1 MGLFGKKH
9 SIGKTIAEL
18 RKAKGWTQIELAEKL
33 QVSDKA
39 VSKWEQDSGA
49 PSIEFFPM
57 LAEVFGVSIDYLM
70 TGKKVEPEII
80 AMSKA
85 ELCAK
90 NDDVSMVN
98 DINLTT
104 KDENGKTLI
113 DYIIQ
118 YNSYNVFSA
127 ICDEKSFISLQGAN
141 SNSVKNFE
149 VLKLIEFALI
159 TNKISVLDR
168 GFVLN
173 IYSGVDDIKGL
184 LHIDDFDNFKN
195 LQGSSAKYACVLT
208 DKVLDIIVQDKRVK
222 PETIL
227 YLLSNQKKRECVWY
241 LVFPYLLHQSYL
253 HNNMELFNMILNASI
268 SNNQY
273 AYDKMPIKH
282 DSYYGY
288 NYELRHFMIASK
300 NGYGNKVHGLVRA
313 LEKTIKL
320 ALERSDIETVEK
332 LNSLNTSVKKYYSQ
346 FKCYIATADEIRVS
360 KLKTDKTVSKDE
372 LAIQSTIHNGI
383 VCIDELLELKDFK
396 TIKTTLGKYPIHQ
409 LELLYNMLNE
419 NKVREL
425 FQKAIDNKDTTLAN
439 LVVKNNREL
448 ILKHIL
454 SYSKSDDINKKHL
467 YYNENGR
474 KIELFPQTYG
484 MYNRTPLTIDSVLEK
499 LNLCKQRIIEDL
511 SLKMDKEKTV
521 GELTKEYFEN
531 ELAKGNTDMIIIK
544 LCVRLEAILRCDYHY
559 EGDFVDMLNKYCGQ
573 FNTYDDEGN
582 DYDPYT
588 PKMLNKLR
596 MQRNGI
602 VHSEKCNETLTID
615 ELKWCIDYIC
625 KMR

>member
-1 MGLFGKKH
+1 MGLFSKKH

-18 RKAKGWTQIELAEKL
+18 RKEKGWTQIELAEKL

-39 VSKWEQDSGA
+39 ISKWEKDSGA
-49 PSIEFFPM
+49 PSVEFFTA
-57 LAEVFGVSIDYLM
+57 LAEVFGVSIDYIM

-90 NDDVSMVN
+90 NDDVSLVK

-104 KDENGKTLI
+104 TDENGKTLI

-141 SNSVKNFE
+141 SNSVKKFE

-173 IYSGVDDIKGL
+173 TYSGVEDIKGL
-184 LHIDDFDNFKN
+184 LHIEDYDNFKN
-195 LQGSSAKYACVLT
+195 VQGSSAKYACVLT

-253 HNNMELFNMILNASI
+253 HNNMELFNVILNASI

-288 NYELRHFMIASK
+288 NYELRYFMIASK

-332 LNSLNTSVKKYYSQ
+332 LNNLNTAVMQYYGQ
-346 FKCYIATADEIRVS
+346 FKCYIATADEIRIA
-360 KLKTDKTVSKDE
+360 KLKMDKSISESEIK
-372 LAIQSTIHNGI
+372 IQSTIHESV
-383 VCIDELLELKDFK
+383 VCIDELLNLNDFK
-396 TIKTTLGKYPIHQ
+396 IIKKVLNEYPIHIV
-409 LELLYNMLNE
+409 ELLDEWLS
-419 NKVREL
+419 KSKWKEL
-425 FQKAIDNKDTTLAN
+425 YRFAIDNNNESLAN
-439 LVVKNNREL
+439 AVIAK
-448 ILKHIL
+448 
-454 SYSKSDDINKKHL
+454 DDKEYLRRTIQEYFKKDNYNFNKKHFYL
-467 YYNENGR
+467 YENSR
-474 KIELFPQTYG
+474 QKSIASPNKEQFDKI
-484 MYNRTPLTIDSVLEK
+484 
-499 LNLCKQRIIEDL
+499 KQRIIDEL
-511 SLKMDKEKTV
+511 ALKIDKDTTINN
-521 GELTKEYFEN
+521 LTKEYFES
-531 ELAKGNTDMIIIK
+531 ELSKGNIDMVVIK
-544 LCVRLEAILRCDYHY
+544 LCVRLEAILKCDYHY
-559 EGDFVDMLNKYCGQ
+559 DGELSAMLEKYCQEHGWE
-573 FNTYDDEGN
+573 DDGWGYSVESECVK
-582 DYDPYT
+582 Y
-588 PKMLNKLR
+588 LQKLR
-596 MQRNGI
+596 MKRNNI
-602 VHSEKCNETLTID
+602 VHSEKNNVDLTLE
-615 ELKWCIDYIC
+615 ELKYCIDYIC
-625 KMR
+625 KMG